1 GVHAFGPGSIGWA
14 LTEHYWM
21 TGDIEW
27 LKASA
32 PRIKAN
38 AEWMLRQRRL
48 MSGVLPG
55 GDKLW
60 CRGLQPALQ
69 VTPDSAGL
77 WMQFYECEAYYWAS
91 VSRLAATLAVID
103 PPGGVQLAAEAEA
116 YRKDLRSAVE
126 RSIALS
132 PVVPV
137 RDGTFHSVIPFA
149 CYVRGLGTGAWG
161 WQRDGSGTHV

>member
-1 GVHAFGPGSIGWA
+1 
-14 LTEHYWM
+14 M
-21 TGDIEW
+21 TGDIDW
-27 LKASA
+27 LHSAA

-38 AEWMLRQRRL
+38 AEWMLRQRR
-48 MSGVLPG
+48 MMASVVPG
-55 GDKLW
+55 GERLW
-60 CRGLQPALQ
+60 CTGLQPALQ
-69 VTPDSAGL
+69 VTPDSGGL

-103 PPGGVQLAAEAEA
+103 PQGGAQLAAEAEA
-116 YRKDLRSAVE
+116 YRKDLRAAVE

-132 PVVPV
+132 PVAPV

-161 WQRDGSGTHV
+161 WQRDGSGSHVGPLY